1 MATLTIRTR
10 TTKDDEKRY
19 DVRYRLGGRAYGVQH
34 GGTFDTLKEAKIR
47 RDLIGGELA
56 AGRNPQLLLA
66 ELRDPTPTRT
76 FSSWADAYVASRV
89 DVSAATKEHTNG
101 VLKRLRDAFGDT
113 APADITPSMVQ
124 EWIASL
130 DLKPSSTRS
139 YVGTLRRVLDYAG
152 VEPNPARDRHVRL
165 PRDTRDVIEPPSAAD
180 VETIIANVPPRWR
193 LAIQVLAETGMR
205 ASELCDLEWRDVDE
219 ARSRIRVRNGKT
231 AAARRWVAVP
241 EESMRLIAAST
252 PLDDRTA
259 ERRVFTGATRH
270 VFKNIIGRA
279 CKAAGIVHYHPHDL
293 RHRYASVQIARGVPV
308 TEIAAHLGH
317 ARKSM
322 TLDTYSHVLL
332 GEEALR

>member
-1 MATLTIRTR
+1 MATLTIRSR
-10 TTKDDEKRY
+10 TTKDGEKRY
-19 DVRYRLGGRAYGVQH
+19 DVRYRLGGRTYGVQH
-34 GGTFDTLKEAKIR
+34 GGTFETLKDAKIR
-47 RDLIGGELA
+47 RALIGGELA
-56 AGRNPQLLLA
+56 AGRNPKLVLDQ
-66 ELRDPTPTRT
+66 LRDPAPMRT
-76 FSSWADAYVASRV
+76 FSSWADAYIASRF

-101 VLKRLRDAFGDT
+101 VLKRLRDAFGGT

-130 DLKPSSTRS
+130 NLKPSSVRS

-152 VEPNPARDRHVRL
+152 IDPNPARDRHVRL
-165 PRDTRDVIEPPSAAD
+165 PRDTRDVIEPPSAD
-180 VETIIANVPPRWR
+180 NVEAIIANVPPRWR

-205 ASELCDLEWRDVDE
+205 ATELCNLEWRDVDE
-219 ARSRIRVRNGKT
+219 AQSRIRVRNGKT

-241 EESMRLIAAST
+241 EELMRLIAAST
-252 PLDDRTA
+252 PPDDRTA

-270 VFKNIIGRA
+270 VFKNIMSRA
-279 CKAAGIVHYHPHDL
+279 CKSAGIAHYHPHDL

-308 TEIAAHLGH
+308 TQVAAHLGH

-332 GEEALR
+332 GEEAIR